1 MPFQK
6 KGVAND
12 ARKWWEVDATDFRL
26 SRNGGGSM
34 LAAAHSLQK
43 CPRATMRR
51 RRLFAYHRY
60 RSTPMGVHMLARCGR
75 RCDRFSTIEKR
86 WCRMPH
92 TVCESAE
99 EQWRDG
105 AGCLPTSGDTRVLV
119 QVVSPCACACVYM
132 CACPRPWVRACAC
145 VRVNVR
151 MCVFSEMNC
160 GTRCRA

>member
-1 MPFQK
+1 MCRISVGLINSMCRSK
-6 KGVAND
+6 KKEWLTTLEVV
-12 ARKWWEVDATDFRL
+12 WEVDATDFRL

-75 RCDRFSTIEKR
+75 RCDRFSTVEKR

-92 TVCESAE
+92 TVCESAD

-105 AGCLPTSGDTRVLV
+105 AGCLPTSGVRMCSFKLSARVH
-119 QVVSPCACACVYM
+119 
-132 CACPRPWVRACAC
+132 VRASTCVRARAHGC
-145 VRVNVR
+145 VRVRV
-151 MCVFSEMNC
+151 C
-160 GTRCRA
+160 A